1 MSIATLV
8 IQKFNA
14 VIVMVAYYFDADEFI
29 HCRLKANANLPR
41 PSDPNFSTS
50 AENSRHWEFPDK
62 HIANDDM
69 FEGSLCESITE
80 WHRAFLS

>member
-14 VIVMVAYYFDADEFI
+14 VIVMVAYYFE
-29 HCRLKANANLPR
+29 ANAKLPR
-41 PSDPNFSTS
+41 PSDPNFSPS
-50 AENSRHWEFPDK
+50 VENWRHWEFSEK

-69 FEGSLCESITE
+69 FEGSLCESIT
-80 WHRAFLS
+80 